1 MEDFISVNKFRKDYL
16 GLPSNYGN
24 ISASGGGGG
33 AGSGYTLCYVSSSI
47 IVSPGLTINA
57 GAALS
62 YPASGCYITASKEK
76 DVETKEEYKLRIT
89 KAKAEKDLKN
99 LETFLTSLKSAVNK
113 GQTSFKLFN
122 MELEDGMAASFN
134 SAAQDLFNF
143 VTVGV
148 GDNPSQ
154 DGSSQF
160 LKVTIKISD

>member
-1 MEDFISVNKFRKDYL
+1 M
-16 GLPSNYGN
+16 
-24 ISASGGGGG
+24 
-33 AGSGYTLCYVSSSI
+33 
-47 IVSPGLTINA
+47 
-57 GAALS
+57 
-62 YPASGCYITASKEK
+62 
-76 DVETKEEYKLRIT
+76 ETKEEYKLRIT